1 MCWNENVSLN
11 TFLFTSAVLIFIF
24 YNNQYTQYKIE
35 EFKDWKLYLLFF
47 SFTSIQLVEY
57 FLWKSIKEKNKYNN
71 KIFSI
76 IGWIIIRIL
85 QPFCLLLL
93 IPDKYLLIKYLSFF
107 VYFILLIIISI
118 YKHFYN
124 PVDFTT
130 LVGKNTHLSWNWIN
144 LDNNFEYIIAIL
156 YFILYIPLIMK
167 IPIISLIILGFYVFC
182 YIKYYNT
189 LTWGSMWCWI
199 SNSLLLYFL
208 IKILFISPY
217 NEYKML
223 C

>member
-11 TFLFTSAVLIFIF
+11 TFLFSSAVLIFIF
-24 YNNQYTQYKIE
+24 YNNHYTQYKIE
-35 EFKDWKLYLLFF
+35 EFKDWKMYLLFF
-47 SFTSIQLVEY
+47 SFISIQLVEF
-57 FLWKSIKEKNKYNN
+57 FLWKSIKENNKYYN

-107 VYFILLIIISI
+107 VYFMLLIIISI
-118 YKHFYN
+118 YKYFYN
-124 PVDFTT
+124 PIDFITSI
-130 LVGKNTHLSWNWIN
+130 GKNTHLSWNWIN
-144 LDNNFEYIIAIL
+144 LNNNFEYIIVIL
-156 YFILYIPLIMK
+156 YLLLYIPLIMK

-189 LTWGSMWCWI
+189 LTWGSMWCWM
-199 SNSLLLYFL
+199 SNSVLLYFL
-208 IKILFISPY
+208 IKILFINPY

>member
-24 YNNQYTQYKIE
+24 YNNYYTQYKIE
-35 EFKDWKLYLLFF
+35 EFKDFNLYLLFL

-57 FLWKSIKEKNKYNN
+57 FLWKSIKEKNKYTN

-76 IGWIIIRIL
+76 IGWILIRII
-85 QPFCLLLL
+85 QPLCLILL
-93 IPDKYLLIKYLSFF
+93 IPDKYLSIKYLSFF
-107 VYFILLIIISI
+107 IYFILLIIISI
-118 YKHFYN
+118 YKYFYN
-124 PVDFTT
+124 PVNFTT
-130 LVGKNTHLSWNWIN
+130 SVGKNNHLCWNW
-144 LDNNFEYIIAIL
+144 LDLNNFEYIIVIL
-156 YFILYIPLIMK
+156 YFLLYISFFIK
-167 IPIISLIILGFYVFC
+167 VPIITLIILGFFVYC

-199 SNSLLLYFL
+199 SNSVLLYFL
-208 IKILFISPY
+208 IQILFISPY